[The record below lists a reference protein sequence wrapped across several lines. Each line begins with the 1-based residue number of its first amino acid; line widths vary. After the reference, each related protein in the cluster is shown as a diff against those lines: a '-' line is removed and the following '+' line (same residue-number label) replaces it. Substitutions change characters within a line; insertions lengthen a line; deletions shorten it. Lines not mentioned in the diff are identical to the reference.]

1 MAKNFITQT
10 SIKRV
15 IISNEINR
23 LKQLMPFKL
32 TIIRENFMD
41 DKELLLVESIR
52 CKNQE
57 DLSTANFL
65 LQIQSMTES
74 DSYWLDSGEFANL
87 I

>member
-1 MAKNFITQT
+1 
-10 SIKRV
+10 
-15 IISNEINR
+15 
-23 LKQLMPFKL
+23 MPFKL